1 MDHTEHS
8 FIINLDE
15 EDPHVKPLPSV
26 IRRDK
31 RTRLS
36 LPTMYPKFEA
46 EFYETVAECAE
57 MIDKISDV
65 NLKLKYHNDL
75 NKIFILRNKQT
86 VMRLFRELV
95 NFAIKGR

>member
-1 MDHTEHS
+1 MELEHS

-26 IRRDK
+26 VRRSK
-31 RTRLS
+31 KPRPSTV
-36 LPTMYPKFEA
+36 YPKFEL
-46 EFYETVAECAE
+46 EFFETVAECAE
-57 MIDKISDV
+57 LIDKISDQ
-65 NLKLKYHNDL
+65 NIRLKYHNDL
-75 NKIFILRNKQT
+75 NKIFVQRNKQT